1 MSQMAD
7 SLSNQN
13 ICSTK
18 AQLLQS
24 ISSWI
29 WRMTNL
35 ALSPFLKD
43 TEISNGKWNKGKS
56 LLHFSTSTTFLNGI
70 KNKSINVI
78 FGH

>member
-1 MSQMAD
+1 MSQMVD

-29 WRMTNL
+29 WRMTKWQ
-35 ALSPFLKD
+35 LSPFLKD
-43 TEISNGKWNKGKS
+43 TE
-56 LLHFSTSTTFLNGI
+56 T
-70 KNKSINVI
+70 
-78 FGH
+78 